1 MHLEDQFMVE
11 VAEFKELERQSI
23 EQRGE
28 ENKLPEDL
36 RPTASHRAFKHLKCQ
51 EKMPSPHGQD
61 K

>member
-1 MHLEDQFMVE
+1 MVE